1 MKFKFTCCASALIFA
16 AIAGAEA
23 QTAAPAPA
31 VSTVPVTVDNFTRAE
46 SDLYF
51 HSIGVKEGG
60 FGKFFHNR
68 EPAPIDNQNVI
79 RLNRDTLYSGAVFD
93 LDAGPVTI
101 TLPDAGKRFMSLQVI
116 DEDEYTHGVFYGA
129 GSHTLTKQQIGTR
142 YVAAA
147 VRTLVDPV
155 DPKDVEQ
162 VHALQDAIKV
172 DQMATGKF
180 EVPDWDKAGQKR
192 G

>member
-1 MKFKFTCCASALIFA
+1 MKMKLTCCALALIFA
-16 AIAGAEA
+16 VIGGAEA
-23 QTAAPAPA
+23 QPAAPAPA
-31 VSTVPVTVDNFTRAE
+31 PAASTVPVTVDNFTRAE

-51 HSIGVKEGG
+51 HSIAVKEGG

-101 TLPDAGKRFMSLQVI
+101 TLPDAGKRFMSMQLI
-116 DEDEYTHGVFYGA
+116 SEDEYTPSAIYTPGPHVI
-129 GSHTLTKQQIGTR
+129 TKDTIGTR
-142 YVAAA
+142 YVLVG
-147 VRTLVDPV
+147 VRTLVDPF
-155 DPKDVEQ
+155 DPADMDK

-172 DQMATGKF
+172 EQKSPGAF
-180 EVPDWDKAGQKR
+180 EMPKW
-192 G
+192 

>member
-1 MKFKFTCCASALIFA
+1 MKMKLACCALALICA
-16 AIAGAEA
+16 AIGGAQA
-23 QTAAPAPA
+23 QPAAPAPA
-31 VSTVPVTVDNFTRAE
+31 PAASTVPVTADNFARAE

-51 HSIGVKEGG
+51 HSIAVKENA
-60 FGKFFHNR
+60 FGKFFHKR
-68 EPAPIDNQNVI
+68 EPAPIDNQNIV

-147 VRTLVDPV
+147 VRTLVDPT
-155 DPKDVEQ
+155 DPKDVDQ
-162 VHALQDAIKV
+162 VHVLQDAIKV
-172 DQMATGKF
+172 IQKS
-180 EVPDWDKAGQKR
+180 AGTFDIP
-192 G
+192 